1 MSETEKASDSLGE
14 LSRSAPGVY
23 PSFPTNPIKLDGSNY
38 LIWSRS
44 CYLTIVSR
52 GLTGYLTGESVQPT
66 TGDDAIRKWISE
78 NALVMAY
85 LVNSMTD
92 SIARGY
98 LFLDTA
104 AKIWEAA
111 KETYSQV
118 GNDAQIYE
126 LQQKIHET
134 KQRELSLSQYY
145 SKLRSLWHELDFYD
159 DFHPTN
165 PLDAAAFQKRV
176 EKFRVFE
183 FLAGLNMEYDQI
195 RAQILC
201 RVPFPTLEQSYSMI
215 HLEEK
220 RRNTMHQPAVPE
232 RSALYT
238 IAGSESRSFSGNE
251 KQIV

>member
-23 PSFPTNPIKLDGSNY
+23 SSFSTNPIKLDGSNY

-85 LVNSMTD
+85 LVNSMID

-98 LFLDTA
+98 LFLDIA

-111 KETYSQV
+111 KDTYSQV

-145 SKLRSLWHELDFYD
+145 SELRSLWHELDFYD

-165 PLDAAAFQKRV
+165 PLDAAAFRKRV
-176 EKFRVFE
+176 DKFRVFE
-183 FLAGLNMEYDQI
+183 FLAGLNMEYD
-195 RAQILC
+195 
-201 RVPFPTLEQSYSMI
+201 
-215 HLEEK
+215 
-220 RRNTMHQPAVPE
+220 
-232 RSALYT
+232 
-238 IAGSESRSFSGNE
+238 
-251 KQIV
+251 